1 MYTGTAYAMAK
12 TITARDFMA
21 RGATFALQHY
31 VIDGETY
38 PLVSKASRDTIVEA
52 DFVGYQD

>member
-1 MYTGTAYAMAK
+1 MAK

-21 RGATFALQHY
+21 RGATFALQHF

-38 PLVSKASRDTIVEA
+38 PLVSKASRDTIVKA
-52 DFVGYQD
+52 DFVGYKD